1 MRLRRAFRS
10 PGAGRLDLSS
20 GTGFF
25 FLLPGFGMRVPRTG
39 TVASSAREKV
49 VEKAAIE
56 PGVMVYEE
64 VMEAAWP
71 AMVGGVRSGA
81 RARQR

>member
-25 FLLPGFGMRVPRTG
+25 FFMTKFAMRAPRTG
-39 TVASSAREKV
+39 IVATAAREKV

-56 PGVMVYEE
+56 PGVRVYEE
-64 VMEAAWP
+64 VMEEYGL
-71 AMVGGVRSGA
+71 AMVGEVRSGA